1 MPNNNIKNNQNTK
14 RNDDYELGFS
24 TCPTDGTRLDC
35 YDSRPKDSH
44 RWRRYVCP
52 ECGTRTTTY
61 EILQTE
67 YDQLVRKH
75 KRINNIWK
83 SMCEVLYEK

>member
-1 MPNNNIKNNQNTK
+1 MANK

-24 TCPTDGTRLDC
+24 TCPTDGARLDC
-35 YDSRPKDSH
+35 YDSRPKDAH
-44 RWRRYVCP
+44 RWRRYECP

-67 YDQLVRKH
+67 YDELVRKH
-75 KRINNIWK
+75 HRINKIWK